1 MIEYA
6 RLRSPLIHT
15 SMCRHSPLHPQH
27 WWESAF
33 SLPCLSF
40 VPPSLPPSLLQAS
53 LQPSPLPLPRSSF
66 VSAWFSSLSCS
77 VQPCLAFTEQPE
89 PNAAQRPIWAQGRRK
104 GSTSNCRASQENK
117 AALTPELIHRLG
129 ESECVLTHIDLFP
142 QSWNTLIISVS
153 ALVCRLTHIPW
164 FILGEQQTC
173 YLKKSI
179 HCNFLISCLVAT
191 CAAFYLSDLQPFWQK
206 IKHIKWRK
214 KAAKKQQKKPNQ
226 QTPEYLSMT
235 HRTLIPFNF
244 TCSPRTFRCHGY
256 SG

>member
-6 RLRSPLIHT
+6 RLRSALTHT
-15 SMCRHSPLHPQH
+15 SKRRHSPLHPQH

-40 VPPSLPPSLLQAS
+40 VPPSLPPFLLPAS
-53 LQPSPLPLPRSSF
+53 LQPSPLPLPQSSI

-77 VQPCLAFTEQPE
+77 MQPCLAFTEQPE

-153 ALVCRLTHIPW
+153 ALVCRLTRIPW

-173 YLKKSI
+173 YLKKKLTLQFSDKLPGSNMHSFLFI
-179 HCNFLISCLVAT
+179 WFTTFLTHSVEEEGWDCNKQRNKLLKP
-191 CAAFYLSDLQPFWQK
+191 YLW
-206 IKHIKWRK
+206 HIGRW
-214 KAAKKQQKKPNQ
+214 
-226 QTPEYLSMT
+226 Y
-235 HRTLIPFNF
+235 HLIPN
-244 TCSPRTFRCHGY
+244 
-256 SG
+256 